1 MFMHVKTN
9 YETDTRVKLTIAVDP
24 KELQSY
30 KEHVLRHLNTSHVK
44 IAGFRPGKAPLH
56 LVEKNADPGQLQTE
70 FLDEAINS
78 LYKRVIEEEN
88 LRPIEQPQVSIKKF
102 VPFTELEFDA
112 DVEVVGKITVGD
124 YKKIKKT
131 KLPVMVDAEAVNEVI
146 EALRKRLAAKKE
158 VKRAAKDGDE
168 VILDFRGVDDKGNPV
183 NGADGKEFPLV
194 LGSNTFIPGFEPN
207 LIGLSPN
214 EEKTF
219 TVTFPKDYGVAA
231 LQNKKVT
238 FAVRIHKVQE
248 MVLPKT
254 DDTFA
259 AQAGPFKTLADL
271 KKDIKQQLVLERSQE
286 GNRAFENEVLVAVAE
301 KSDVEIPKALVDDQ
315 IERSERDE
323 RQNLTYRGQTWQE
336 HLEEEGITE
345 EEHRERNRA
354 TAEQSVKMGLILSE
368 IATLEGIEVTPEEL
382 EVRIQLLKGQYQ
394 DLKMRE
400 ELDKP
405 EAAQDIINR
414 LMTEKTLAQLVNYAT
429 H

>member
-1 MFMHVKTN
+1 
-9 YETDTRVKLTIAVDP
+9 
-24 KELQSY
+24 
-30 KEHVLRHLNTSHVK
+30 
-44 IAGFRPGKAPLH
+44 
-56 LVEKNADPGQLQTE
+56 
-70 FLDEAINS
+70 
-78 LYKRVIEEEN
+78 
-88 LRPIEQPQVSIKKF
+88 
-102 VPFTELEFDA
+102 
-112 DVEVVGKITVGD
+112 
-124 YKKIKKT
+124 
-131 KLPVMVDAEAVNEVI
+131 
-146 EALRKRLAAKKE
+146 
-158 VKRAAKDGDE
+158 
-168 VILDFRGVDDKGNPV
+168 
-183 NGADGKEFPLV
+183 
-194 LGSNTFIPGFEPN
+194 
-207 LIGLSPN
+207 
-214 EEKTF
+214 
-219 TVTFPKDYGVAA
+219 VTFPKDYGVAA